1 MTTFANL
8 ACALFLA
15 SALAGPVMAAEGD
28 AGSGPTRGATP
39 TNDAGAGPTKGYG
52 SASDAANK
60 QNPSSETTGANKGAS
75 AGSQQTKTM
84 KKDQD

>member
-8 ACALFLA
+8 PCALFLA
-15 SALAGPVMAAEGD
+15 SAPAEGD

-60 QNPSSETTGANKGAS
+60 QNPSSEATGATKGAS
-75 AGSQQTKTM
+75 AGSQQTNPKP
-84 KKDQD
+84 

>member
-15 SALAGPVMAAEGD
+15 SALAGPVIAAEGD

-39 TNDAGAGPTKGYG
+39 TNDAGAGPTNG

-60 QNPSSETTGANKGAS
+60 QNPSSEATGANKGAS
-75 AGSQQTKTM
+75 AGSPQTNPKP
-84 KKDQD
+84 